1 MIFSSEIRGRRNK
14 TLQPKGVKSKMK
26 GRKLK
31 IDVNGQAALMQ
42 KGIQQTGVKNTTLIL
57 FVLTRN

>member
-1 MIFSSEIRGRRNK
+1 
-14 TLQPKGVKSKMK
+14 MK

-42 KGIQQTGVKNTTLIL
+42 KGIQQTGVKMATLIV